1 MTLPCISRLAC
12 GNHLTGL
19 LQFFFEKHLGPFGF
33 LLSPLPVVLVVV
45 YLCYIVGFDFFSFC
59 GMPIGTE
66 KYNIY
71 T

>member
-1 MTLPCISRLAC
+1 M
-12 GNHLTGL
+12 
-19 LQFFFEKHLGPFGF
+19 
-33 LLSPLPVVLVVV
+33 VLVVV